1 MRRLL
6 PLLVALLACPSA
18 PAATPAET
26 TATTKHWADAEI
38 RAVVRAGLMAPSA
51 AGFRPDALLTR
62 GEAAQLVAG
71 LAEQPPVAVADPR
84 APVTMAGLNSRL
96 VKALGLQDAGAQLTR
111 TARAAG
117 LRPPARFGAEVVA
130 RLLGLRKNHPADRDE
145 LERLPNDA
153 ASRAEAAYSVAR
165 ILELSDWE
173 RERARAA
180 AAQFAFA
187 DLTGWQRR
195 VLATAFGLVGYPYVW
210 GGESDTPSGPYGP
223 QAQGGFDCSGFV
235 WRVYKLQTYTE
246 SAALASVIRGRS
258 SYAMSGETP
267 RRLRIPFGK
276 LAPGDVLFF
285 GTNGPRSKPGQ
296 VDHVGIYV
304 APGWFVHSSRDGVTL
319 TPFAGWYRERF
330 AWARRPLAEAGLADT
345 AAPA

>member
-6 PLLVALLACPSA
+6 LLLVALLACPSA
-18 PAATPAET
+18 LAATRAEA
-26 TATTKHWADAEI
+26 TATTKHWADTEI

-51 AGFRPDALLTR
+51 AAFRPDAPLTR

-71 LAEQPPVAVADPR
+71 LTEQPPVAVADPR
-84 APVTMAGLNSRL
+84 APLTVAGLNSQL

-117 LRPPARFGAEVVA
+117 LRPPARFGAEIVA

-145 LERLPNDA
+145 LERLPNDP

-165 ILELSDWE
+165 ILQLSDWE
-173 RERARAA
+173 LERARTA
-180 AAQFAFA
+180 AAQFALA
-187 DLTGWQRR
+187 DL
-195 VLATAFGLVGYPYVW
+195 
-210 GGESDTPSGPYGP
+210 
-223 QAQGGFDCSGFV
+223 
-235 WRVYKLQTYTE
+235 
-246 SAALASVIRGRS
+246 
-258 SYAMSGETP
+258 SGETP

-285 GTNGPRSKPGQ
+285 GTNGPRSKPAE

-345 AAPA
+345 AVPA